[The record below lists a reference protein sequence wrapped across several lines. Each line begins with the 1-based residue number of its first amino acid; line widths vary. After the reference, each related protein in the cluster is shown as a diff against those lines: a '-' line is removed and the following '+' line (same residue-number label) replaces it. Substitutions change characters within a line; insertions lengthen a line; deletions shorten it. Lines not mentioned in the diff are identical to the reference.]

1 MLLRQAACTTPKPM
15 KAFSRFLPN
24 GGTAERQLR
33 CYESSVRKKAG
44 ERAGGKVKTTPTAGP
59 PRQRD
64 QASATR
70 AGIAERKTPALR
82 PPPPAPLTAC
92 TRRPRTH
99 TPRPPPPATARL

>member
-59 PRQRD
+59 PRQRN

-70 AGIAERKTPALR
+70 TRGAERKTPALHR
-82 PPPPAPLTAC
+82 PPPARLSAC
-92 TRRPRTH
+92 TRGRGHH
-99 TPRPPPPATARL
+99 TPV